1 MQYQVN
7 PTYQTQENG
16 FLRILTDVNTGND
29 AENIFF
35 RHFLLVQQLPTIE
48 MSINMQ
54 NQQNLMIFS
63 RENGQKPH
71 FGPNLGQFW
80 ARTIFFQKSENVSFL
95 DLLKTNLMQKI
106 RKI

>member
-16 FLRILTDVNTGND
+16 FLRILTDVNTRND
-29 AENIFF
+29 TENIFF
-35 RHFLLVQQLPTIE
+35 RHFLLGQQLPTIE
-48 MSINMQ
+48 ISINMQ

-71 FGPNLGQFW
+71 FGPNLGPILGQD
-80 ARTIFFQKSENVSFL
+80 IFFS
-95 DLLKTNLMQKI
+95 KI
-106 RKI
+106 RKRHFTRLTKG